1 MFAWASSNIE
11 AARLAAPKPY
21 LFSVIDPMIQMNCR
35 LNRRLAA
42 RRGSMT
48 FFVIVAAVLIMIGV
62 GIYYAS
68 NRGPKA
74 DANAPI
80 LVPATRGQFVSQ
92 VLDQGEVQSS
102 ENIEI
107 RCEVRPAGGSIAVLE
122 VVPEGTMIINT
133 EENPRDKDRV
143 LCQLDSKAFE
153 KDLDQQKLA
162 INTANTSLIQA
173 EAAWEAAKVARI
185 EYIKGIYEQN
195 RKQIQNEIYN
205 AQQETEQAD
214 AYLDH
219 STKLHAKNFITTQQ
233 LKGDRIA
240 VQRAKNSYEL
250 ATKKLQV
257 LDEVTK
263 LKEMIKLDSDIRA
276 AEVKF
281 ANEKEKLNI
290 EETKRTEIETQIKNC
305 TVLPPKGVSGQVV
318 YNKESGRGGQT
329 EWVLTEGATVRER
342 QVLIRIPNPTK
353 MEVKALINEQ
363 SITAVRT
370 KMPVSIKVDALHNS
384 NLKGIVTSVSQYAQA
399 GDFMSGS
406 IKKFPVLVKI
416 FDPPE
421 ELKPGMNGSVAI
433 QTLCLES
440 AVQVPVQCIYA
451 AQDSRYCLVKRG
463 DNYETVEV
471 QTSGGNSKSVCIESG
486 INEGDMVVMNPGS
499 HRELLKLPVKVV
511 EAKIEVPQ
519 EAVAD
524 GKAPS
529 ETSNASPSVTA
540 PTNPDQPAGGPP
552 QENAAGENRRNE
564 QGRGEGGRGGGQRG
578 EGGGE
583 RAGGRPGGG
592 GGGGRGGTPEQMA
605 DGMLERMDTNA
616 DKTLDES
623 ELGAIP
629 EGFRDRVMGYDADS
643 DGKITRDEL
652 LKGMEQR
659 MQQGGGGGQPGGGG
673 PPGGG

>member
-1 MFAWASSNIE
+1 
-11 AARLAAPKPY
+11 
-21 LFSVIDPMIQMNCR
+21 MIQ
-35 LNRRLAA
+35 LACLRERPSA
-42 RRGSMT
+42 VRRGSLT
-48 FFVIVAAVLIMIGV
+48 FVAIIAVVLVMIGAV
-62 GIYYAS
+62 IYVS
-68 NRGPKA
+68 RSRGTKT

-80 LVPATRGQFVSQ
+80 LVPATKGEFVSQ

-107 RCEVRPAGGSIAVLE
+107 RCEVRPAGGSIAVIE
-122 VVPEGTMIINT
+122 VIPEGTMIINT

-173 EAAWEAAKVARI
+173 EAAWAAAKVART
-185 EYIKGIYEQN
+185 EYIEGIYEQN
-195 RKQIQNEIYN
+195 RKQILNEIYN
-205 AQQETEQAD
+205 SQQETEQAA
-214 AYLDH
+214 AYLNH

-240 VQRAKNSYEL
+240 VQRAQNSYEL

-290 EETKRTEIETQIKNC
+290 EENKRAEIETQIKNC
-305 TVLPPKGVSGQVV
+305 TVFPPKGVSGQVV

-329 EWVLTEGATVRER
+329 EWVLVEGATVRER

-370 KMPVSIKVDALHNS
+370 KMPVLIKVDALHNS
-384 NLKGIVTSVSQYAQA
+384 NLKGVVTSVSQYAQA

-433 QTLCLES
+433 QAIYLES

-451 AQDSRYCLVKRG
+451 AQDSRFCLVKSG
-463 DNYETVEV
+463 EALETVEV
-471 QTSGGNSKSVCIESG
+471 KISGGNSKSVCIESG
-486 INEGDMVVMNPGS
+486 INEGDLVVMNPGS
-499 HRELLKLPVKVV
+499 HREMLKLPNKVV
-511 EAKIEVPQ
+511 EAKIDVPQ
-519 EAVAD
+519 DATTTEAST
-524 GKAPS
+524 PS
-529 ETSNASPSVTA
+529 EPSNDSPSVTA
-540 PTNPDQPAGGPP
+540 PAKSDQPAGAASP
-552 QENAAGENRRNE
+552 ENVASENRRD
-564 QGRGEGGRGGGQRG
+564 GQARG

-583 RAGGRPGGG
+583 RGGGRQGG

-616 DKTLDES
+616 DKVLDES

-629 EGFRDRVMGYDADS
+629 EGFRDRVKGYDADS

-659 MQQGGGGGQPGGGG
+659 MQQGGGGGG
-673 PPGGG
+673 PPSGG

>member
-1 MFAWASSNIE
+1 
-11 AARLAAPKPY
+11 
-21 LFSVIDPMIQMNCR
+21 MIQ
-35 LNRRLAA
+35 LACLRERPSA
-42 RRGSMT
+42 VRRGSLT
-48 FFVIVAAVLIMIGV
+48 FVAIIAVVLVMIGAV
-62 GIYYAS
+62 IYVS
-68 NRGPKA
+68 RSRGAKT

-80 LVPATRGQFVSQ
+80 LVPATKGEFVSQ

-153 KDLDQQKLA
+153 KDLDQQRLA

-173 EAAWEAAKVARI
+173 EAAWEAAKVART
-185 EYIKGIYEQN
+185 EYIEGIYEQN
-195 RKQIQNEIYN
+195 RKQILNEIYN
-205 AQQETEQAD
+205 SQQETEQAA

-240 VQRAKNSYEL
+240 VQRAQNSYEL

-290 EETKRTEIETQIKNC
+290 EENKRTEIELQIKNC

-363 SITAVRT
+363 SITAVRS

-433 QTLCLES
+433 QTLYLES

-471 QTSGGNSKSVCIESG
+471 KTSGGNSKSVCIESG
-486 INEGDMVVMNPGS
+486 INEGDLVVMNPGS
-499 HRELLKLPVKVV
+499 HREMLKLPNKVV
-511 EAKIEVPQ
+511 EAKINVPQ
-519 EAVAD
+519 DAEAKTDATN
-524 GKAPS
+524 APS
-529 ETSNASPSVTA
+529 ETPNASPTVAAS
-540 PTNPDQPAGGPP
+540 TNPDQPASGPP
-552 QENAAGENRRNE
+552 QENASGENRRDE
-564 QGRGEGGRGGGQRG
+564 QAPG
-578 EGGGE
+578 EGGGASGRRGEGDGE
-583 RAGGRPGGG
+583 RGEGRQGG
-592 GGGGRGGTPEQMA
+592 GGGGRGGTPEQRV

-616 DKTLDES
+616 DKVLDES

-629 EGFRDRVMGYDADS
+629 EGFRDRVKGYDADS

-652 LKGMEQR
+652 LNG
-659 MQQGGGGGQPGGGG
+659 MQQGGGGGG